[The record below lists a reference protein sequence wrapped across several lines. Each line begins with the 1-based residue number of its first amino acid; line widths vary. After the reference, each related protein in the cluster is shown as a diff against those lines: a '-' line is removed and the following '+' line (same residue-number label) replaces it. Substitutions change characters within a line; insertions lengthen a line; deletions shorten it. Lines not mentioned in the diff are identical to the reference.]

1 MLPGLYQ
8 RMSNRLAQVMGE
20 PVVFVL
26 AGQEVER
33 RAHYRAPWEGHDAS
47 GFPVDSQQHTIDI
60 PTAQLP
66 AGVVE
71 GGTVLA
77 RMSAL
82 RITEISADDGG
93 MTRILAAELRT

>member
-20 PVVFVL
+20 PVVFVV

-33 RAHYRAPWEGHDAS
+33 RAHYRAPWEGLDAS
-47 GFPVDSQQHTIDI
+47 GFPVASPQHTIDI

-93 MTRILAAELRT
+93 MTCILAAELRA